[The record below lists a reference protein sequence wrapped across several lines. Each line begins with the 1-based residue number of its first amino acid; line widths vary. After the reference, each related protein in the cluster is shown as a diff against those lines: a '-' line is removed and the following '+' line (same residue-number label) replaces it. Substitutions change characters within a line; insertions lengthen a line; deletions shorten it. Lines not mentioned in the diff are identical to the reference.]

1 MAIVEEGQMQETGA
15 TDQGKL
21 TIPNIHDVTALQ
33 QLRQHV
39 VQMTG
44 KYGVPTLLKNID
56 TLLRHKGLFDRSS
69 AIVVNSIKRLN
80 GEPTGAQKA
89 GYQKRSVTN
98 TAQRFYEACSEKELL
113 ALAKAA
119 GLNPN
124 MYEENTELI
133 AALVQ
138 WKQEQA
144 QAAEAATVA
153 E

>member
-1 MAIVEEGQMQETGA
+1 MAMVEEGQMEETVS

-21 TIPNIHDVTALQ
+21 MIPDIHDKEALQ
-33 QLRQHV
+33 ELRQKV
-39 VQMTG
+39 GQMTS

-69 AIVVNSIKRLN
+69 AIVLNSIKRLN

-98 TAQRFYEACSEKELL
+98 TAQRFYEGCSEKELA

-124 MYEENTELI
+124 MYEDNTDLI

-144 QAAEAATVA
+144 QTAEAVA